1 MTTAFDVPSSLQKVC
16 DKDSSRYD
24 LGNPRLFT
32 TGTGESSL
40 VVTNGKSLAVVPTT
54 VGGDV
59 IEITKDEDRH
69 ERLGSDAMAIT
80 IPIQSLP
87 TRKGGRRGVLR
98 DNETGDCTNLQ
109 TGATHRKP
117 DTSRFPKV
125 NDICPEWNG
134 DGVTF
139 TINAELLYN
148 LALAICRVNS
158 EYDKVVTIHIDKP
171 GDDQAPLSVVGNAG
185 IGVLMPHVEPEGK
198 KKQYEDTVADL
209 NKFYS

>member
-1 MTTAFDVPSSLQKVC
+1 MTTAFEVPSRLQKVC
-16 DKDSSRYD
+16 DKDSSRYG

-32 TGTGESSL
+32 TGTGEASL

-54 VGGDV
+54 VDGDE
-59 IEITKDEDRH
+59 EIAASNKS
-69 ERLGSDAMAIT
+69 ERIGSDAMAIA
-80 IPIQSLP
+80 IPVESLP
-87 TRKGGRRGVLR
+87 TRKGGKRTVLR
-98 DNETGDCTNLQ
+98 DNESGDCTNIQ

-117 DTSRFPKV
+117 DESRFPKV
-125 NDICPEWNG
+125 DDICPEWNG

-158 EYDKVVTIHIDKP
+158 EYDKVVTIHIGKP
-171 GDDQAPLSVVGNAG
+171 EDDTAPLAVVGNAG
-185 IGVLMPHVEPEGK
+185 IGVLMPAVEPEGK
-198 KKQYEDTVADL
+198 KEQYEDTVANL